1 MLVVSE
7 MSPETLSGCVS
18 FHQLIIGGIMLHF
31 GITYQDDCENGA
43 TDYLVTGG
51 AIIIATNIIPC
62 IVAIVFAI
70 SDDFS
75 KSESFVIKTFK
86 RIRVVFSLVSLV
98 VFIWVKILH
107 FLVTRVSQ
115 DQSYSVISLKWTGQ
129 NHTRKLSQIHQNNIA
144 DCHTCF
150 QNRNFDI
157 FQGSVVVFG
166 AHSDWTYDA
175 KDKGSSNYCAKPPF
189 DCAFV
194 LLIINWVIN
203 SQRLED
209 MQVG

>member
-1 MLVVSE
+1 MERADYHAVDD
-7 MSPETLSGCVS
+7 PERKRSKSSGSQS
-18 FHQLIIGGIMLHF
+18 FLQLIIGGIMLGF

-157 FQGSVVVFG
+157 FPGVSCGF
-166 AHSDWTYDA
+166 WCTR
-175 KDKGSSNYCAKPPF
+175 
-189 DCAFV
+189 
-194 LLIINWVIN
+194 
-203 SQRLED
+203 RLD
-209 MQVG
+209 L

>member
-1 MLVVSE
+1 MERADYHAVDD
-7 MSPETLSGCVS
+7 PERKRSKSSGSQS
-18 FHQLIIGGIMLHF
+18 FLQLIIGGIMLGF

-157 FQGSVVVFG
+157 FPGVSCGF
-166 AHSDWTYDA
+166 WCT
-175 KDKGSSNYCAKPPF
+175 
-189 DCAFV
+189 
-194 LLIINWVIN
+194 
-203 SQRLED
+203 QRLD
-209 MQVG
+209 L